1 MKITTY
7 NTTRM
12 TRDLALKG
20 WLLVDLARAANVH
33 PSSVSMFL
41 RGLSQAPRMAHK
53 LATALGY
60 HVSRYMPKPGDYFVV
75 YDDGYE
81 SYSPAKAFEEGY
93 TRI

>member
-1 MKITTY
+1 MKISTY
-7 NTTRM
+7 HTKRM
-12 TRDLALKG
+12 QRDLALKG

-60 HVSRYMPKPGDYFVV
+60 PVARYMPKAG
-75 YDDGYE
+75 
-81 SYSPAKAFEEGY
+81 
-93 TRI
+93 R